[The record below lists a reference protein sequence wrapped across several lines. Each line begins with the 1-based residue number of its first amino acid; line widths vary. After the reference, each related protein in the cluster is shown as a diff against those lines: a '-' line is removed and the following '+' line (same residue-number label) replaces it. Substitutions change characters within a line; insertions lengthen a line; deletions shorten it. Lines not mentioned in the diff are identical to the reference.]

1 MLSREGQLFDTVEHV
16 GGRMMTERGSAAPGR
31 IFSVAVIGSGISG
44 LSAAWLLSSRHRVTL
59 FEAERRL
66 GGHSHTVNASG
77 VAVDTGFIVYN
88 EATYPNLAALFRHLG
103 VVTKPSDMSFAVS
116 LDDGRLEYSGTGFSG
131 LFAQGRNTL
140 SPRFWRMLLDLVRFY
155 REAPLDA
162 ARLGATSLGDYLD
175 SAGYGSAF
183 RDDHLF
189 PMAAAVWS
197 TPAADIGQYPAA
209 AFIRFCE
216 THGLLKLFGR
226 PIWRTVEGGSRS
238 YVQRLARAIP
248 EIVSGHSIKS
258 IARHHDGVVAMGK
271 DGERRRFDHVVIAT
285 HADQA
290 LGMLADPSVEER
302 RLLGAF
308 SYIANETVLHSDT
321 TLMPRRRK
329 VWSSWNYMS
338 RRSGGG
344 RRLAVTYWMNRLQ
357 CIPDGTPLFV
367 TLNPHREISAETILR
382 QLNYRH
388 PRFNAAAMVAQ
399 EELWSLQG
407 VRNTWFCGSYFG
419 AGFHEDG
426 LQAGLAVAE
435 ALGAVRRPWTVARES
450 CRIHV
455 RNRKK
460 TESTEEAA

>member
-1 MLSREGQLFDTVEHV
+1 
-16 GGRMMTERGSAAPGR
+16 MMTERGSAAPGR
-31 IFSVAVIGSGISG
+31 IFSIAVIGSGISG

-59 FEAERRL
+59 FEAESRL

-88 EATYPNLAALFRHLG
+88 DVTYPNLTALFRHLE

-116 LDDGRLEYSGTGFSG
+116 LYDG
-131 LFAQGRNTL
+131 Q
-140 SPRFWRMLLDLVRFY
+140 LDLVRFY

-175 SAGYGSAF
+175 SAGYGTAF

-189 PMAAAVWS
+189 PMAAAIWS

-216 THGLLKLFGR
+216 THGLLRLFGR

-238 YVQRLARAIP
+238 YVQRLAGAIP
-248 EIVSGHSIKS
+248 EIISGHSIKS
-258 IARHHDGVVAMGK
+258 IARQHDGIVATGE

-290 LGMLADPSVEER
+290 LGVLADPSVDER

-308 SYIANETVLHSDT
+308 SYITNEAVLHSDT

-338 RRSGGG
+338 RRCSDGGK
-344 RRLAVTYWMNRLQ
+344 RLAVTYWMNRLQ
-357 CIPDGTPLFV
+357 GIPDGPPLFV
-367 TLNPHREISAETILR
+367 TLNPHREISAGTILR
-382 QLNYRH
+382 RLNYRH
-388 PRFNAAAMVAQ
+388 PCFNAAAIAAQ

-407 VRNTWFCGSYFG
+407 VCNTWFCGSYFG

-435 ALGAVRRPWTVARES
+435 ALGAVRRPWTVASES
-450 CRIHV
+450 GRIHV
-455 RNRKK
+455 RNREK
-460 TESTEEAA
+460 TESTPEAA